1 MKSKSVRAAGI
12 VLAVILGVAALLYLG
27 GLISQLT
34 IGYQKWLADGGMT
47 GKATMGA
54 IYFSPLVCWRSAMT
68 GSGLKCTLFTAV
80 LAGGL
85 FVFVRLQNRFGSND
99 YDPRNFTRSKRGTYG
114 TSGWMS
120 EKEMRSV
127 LEVAG
132 PERAKGIILGK
143 TERGSVICLPED
155 TRLNKHI
162 AVFGASGTMKSRGV
176 IRPALFQSIRR
187 GESVVVADPKS
198 GAKRSYL
205 KRVGTALH

>member
-1 MKSKSVRAAGI
+1 MKNKSVRAVGI
-12 VLAVILGVAALLYLG
+12 ALAVILGMAALLYLG
-27 GLISQLT
+27 GLINQLT

-54 IYFSPLVCWRSAMT
+54 IYFSPLVCWRSALT
-68 GSGLKCTLFTAV
+68 GSGIKCTLFTAV

-85 FVFVRLQNRFGSND
+85 LAFVRLQNRFGSND
-99 YDPRNFTRSKRGTYG
+99 YDPRNFTRSKRGPYG
-114 TSGWMS
+114 TSGWMN
-120 EKEMRSV
+120 EKELRSV
-127 LEVAG
+127 LEVAS

-162 AVFGASGTMKSRGV
+162 AVFGASGTRKSRGV

-187 GESVVVADPKS
+187 GEAGGVADPKWERF
-198 GAKRSYL
+198 AD
-205 KRVGTALH
+205 TAGLL